1 LERRWEIIVMPAFVR
16 DMHIQVHTPDGK
28 TSVEAPP
35 DANTGKFLDDLRV
48 PLHLASK
55 DAEGRRIHWHIY
67 NRDDRK
73 LDPNRTLDENGVGE
87 GHDLFFRPESEMESI
102 PEAPEEVIV
111 IDKHKKEGERVL
123 IRCDNGH
130 FYDPKKNA
138 TCPYCGVA
146 AAEPTVPKKKEP
158 IVAAHEDVGST
169 RPAGGFSSAPDPGQS
184 GDLTIRVGMGE
195 TRIDPVVGWLVCMH
209 GPEKGKDYRIR
220 SENNTIGRSDEMYIS
235 IKDDMVSRER
245 HAYITFDPQTNKFY
259 IRPGDARGLVHRNG
273 NVVFQAE
280 ELHAYD
286 QILLGQTKLVFVPLC
301 GEHFKWE

>member
-1 LERRWEIIVMPAFVR
+1 MPSFVR
-16 DMHIQVHTPDGK
+16 DMHLHVHTPEGK

-67 NRDDRK
+67 TREDRR
-73 LDPNRTLDENGVGE
+73 LDPNRTLSENGVGE
-87 GHDLFFRPESEMESI
+87 GHDLFIRSESEIESI
-102 PEAPEEVIV
+102 QEERKQVASQQRNE
-111 IDKHKKEGERVL
+111 KEKEERVL

-130 FYDPKKNA
+130 FYDPKKSA

-146 AAEPTVPKKKEP
+146 ATDTTLPKQREP
-158 IVAAHEDVGST
+158 IVAARDEIGST
-169 RPAGGFSSAPDPGQS
+169 RPAGGFSSTPDAGRG

-235 IKDDMVSRER
+235 IKDDMISRER

-259 IRPGDARGLVHRNG
+259 LRPGDARGLVHRNG

-280 ELHAYD
+280 ELHAFD
-286 QILLGQTKLVFVPLC
+286 QILMGQTKLVFVPLC

>member
-1 LERRWEIIVMPAFVR
+1 MPPFVK
-16 DMHIQVHTPDGK
+16 DMHLHVHSPGGK
-28 TSVEAPP
+28 ISVESPP

-48 PLHLASK
+48 PLQLASQ
-55 DAEGRRIHWHIY
+55 DAEGHRIHWHIY
-67 NRDDRK
+67 NREERK
-73 LDPNRTLDENGVGE
+73 LDPNRTLGENGVGE
-87 GHDLFFRPESEMESI
+87 GHDLFIRSESEESLHEERH
-102 PEAPEEVIV
+102 EAVLERR
-111 IDKHKKEGERVL
+111 KEKEDERVL
-123 IRCDNGH
+123 IRCDSGH

-146 AAEPTVPKKKEP
+146 ASDATLPKKEP
-158 IVAAHEDVGST
+158 IVAARDEIGST
-169 RPAGGFSSAPDPGQS
+169 RPAGGYSSTPDAGRS

-235 IKDDMVSRER
+235 IKDDMISRER

-259 IRPGDARGLVHRNG
+259 IRPGEARGLVHRNG